1 MHPWHPRIRSV
12 LQASLAT
19 FACLLPEL
27 SELTGNE
34 GPPEIPALS
43 ARPPEKPAEDKTLTL
58 KIVGRV
64 FDAETGHPVAKCRII
79 PAAVIK
85 EEDDH
90 VTWQTQH
97 LREFSGGEY
106 LYEPR
111 QPWDLTKLRI
121 EADGFRPTVTHAV
134 RKGESEEI
142 DVMLIREVLAGTVLL
157 PDGQPA
163 ANAQLAVAS
172 YTNEVT
178 VRSDQLSYRGHAAR
192 LRRIVETDREG
203 RFELPA
209 EIDPSVLIIAHEAGY
224 TEVTIVS
231 ASAQR
236 TNSGLQ
242 AGPHDKRSVK
252 IVLKPWGR
260 VVGNVRMRDTPVADA
275 KFCLYQSRHDQVFVW
290 ASQTIASDSEG
301 RFVVEHLPPGPH
313 GVCLRCVENGGSDTG
328 NTIIGLPVQFEILA
342 GKDTPLEL
350 GVGSC
355 TLVGR
360 LASPDGFP
368 YAIDWTKVNL
378 RVFPKAPHFSGRI
391 EGGSDPV
398 KCWSRFLQT
407 EEGKTYVRDNVA
419 IAANGTFRVE
429 GLPPTEYQVM
439 ISASEQSVNGG
450 HFQKGELLRGGAKVQ
465 LPPVISGRPPDP
477 IDLGT
482 IKLTATV
489 SP

>member
-1 MHPWHPRIRSV
+1 
-12 LQASLAT
+12 
-19 FACLLPEL
+19 
-27 SELTGNE
+27 
-34 GPPEIPALS
+34 
-43 ARPPEKPAEDKTLTL
+43 LTL
-58 KIVGRV
+58 KIFGRV

-111 QPWDLTKLRI
+111 QPWDLTRLRI

-157 PDGQPA
+157 PNGQPA

-178 VRSDQLSYRGHAAR
+178 VRADQLSYRGHAAR

-203 RFELPA
+203 RFELPT
-209 EIDPSVLIIAHEAGY
+209 EMDPSALIIAHPSGY
-224 TEVTIVS
+224 TEVTIVA

-242 AGPHDKRSVK
+242 AGPHDKRSAK
-252 IVLKPWGR
+252 ITLKPWGR
-260 VVGNVRMRDTPVADA
+260 VVGNVRMKDMPVADA

-290 ASQTIASDSEG
+290 ASQTIASDGSG

-313 GVCLRCVENGGSDTG
+313 GVCLRCVENGGSDNG
-328 NTIIGLPVQFEILA
+328 STIIGLPVQFEIFA

-350 GVGSC
+350 GVGSR

-360 LASPDGFP
+360 LASPDDFP
-368 YAIDWTKVNL
+368 HAIDWAKVNL

-391 EGGSDPV
+391 EGGNDPV
-398 KCWSRFLQT
+398 RCWSRFLQT
-407 EEGKTYVRDNVA
+407 EEGKTYVRDDIAVA
-419 IAANGTFRVE
+419 ADGSFRVE

-439 ISASEQSVNGG
+439 ISASEQAVHGG

-465 LPPVISGRPPDP
+465 LPPIVVDQRPDP